1 MTTELIVVIAVLL
14 VIIASTIYLV
24 SKRGRSMLSTPAKT
38 AVGSTVV
45 SSSTKVAPK
54 PDVEATELL
63 IPPGDLKKGVRRA
76 RLSFGLLFGNILG
89 SDGSNQKVWDEL
101 EETLL
106 LSDLGLELSTR
117 VIDGAKKALAASGQ
131 RNGTAM
137 ANAVRM
143 ELRSLF
149 VEGERDLEYADES
162 PTVWLVVGVNGVGKT
177 TSIGKLSAMV
187 AADGKKVVLAA
198 GDTFRAAA
206 ADQLQMWAERTG
218 ADIVRSVPGAD
229 PSSVV
234 YDSIQ
239 KAAARGFDMVIADTA
254 GRLHTKSNLMDELRK
269 LRRTAEKE
277 PAHLMEVLLVLDATT
292 GQNGLVQ
299 AREFAKAAQITGVI
313 LTKLDGSAKGGIA
326 LAAEAEL
333 GVPIKLVGIGEK
345 VNDLIVFSPDEFLDA
360 LLEVEP
366 QYGLSNE
373 DLGAS

>member
-1 MTTELIVVIAVLL
+1 MITEIVVVAVL
-14 VIIASTIYLV
+14 VILIASAVYLV
-24 SKRGRSMLSTPAKT
+24 AIRGRSKLAAPKSPTLAQPQ
-38 AVGSTVV
+38 VEV
-45 SSSTKVAPK
+45 SGKSAQGAEEVAPE
-54 PDVEATELL
+54 VTL
-63 IPPGDLKKGVRRA
+63 PGDMRKGVGRTRVA
-76 RLSFGLLFGNILG
+76 FSRMFGRILG
-89 SDGSNQKVWDEL
+89 GDSHDQLLWDEL

-106 LSDLGLELSTR
+106 LSDLGLDLTSK
-117 VIDGAKKALAASGQ
+117 VIEGAKKQLAASDFSDGV
-131 RNGTAM
+131 TM
-137 ANAVRM
+137 ANAVRS

-149 VEGERDLEYADES
+149 VDRDRDLEYSEES

-187 AADGKKVVLAA
+187 SADGKRVILAA

-218 ADIVRSVPGAD
+218 ADIVRSIPGAD

-239 KAAARGFDMVIADTA
+239 KAAARGYDVVIADTA
-254 GRLHTKSNLMDELRK
+254 GRLHTKSNLMDELHK

-277 PAHLMEVLLVLDATT
+277 PGHLTEVLLVLDATT

-299 AREFAKAAQITGVI
+299 AREFAKAAGITGVI

-333 GVPIKLVGIGEK
+333 GVPIKMVGVGEK
-345 VNDLIVFSPDEFLDA
+345 VGDLILFSPDEFLDA
-360 LLEVEP
+360 LLEA
-366 QYGLSNE
+366 GN
-373 DLGAS
+373 DA

>member
-1 MTTELIVVIAVLL
+1 MAIAVLL
-14 VIIASTIYLV
+14 VVIASTTYLV
-24 SKRGRSMLSTPAKT
+24 SKRRRSTLSPLAKT
-38 AVGSTVV
+38 AVARPTVV
-45 SSSTKVAPK
+45 SSPTGAATT
-54 PDVEATELL
+54 PDEMATEVL

-76 RLSFGLLFGNILG
+76 RLTFGKLFGNILG
-89 SDGSNQKVWDEL
+89 SDGSDQKVWDEL

-117 VIDGAKKALAASGQ
+117 VIDGAKEALEASGQ
-131 RNGTAM
+131 KDGTAM
-137 ANAVRM
+137 ANAVRV
-143 ELRSLF
+143 ELRNLF
-149 VEGERDLEYADES
+149 VEGERDLEYSDES

-269 LRRTAEKE
+269 LRRTAERE

-366 QYGLSNE
+366 QNGLSNE